1 MQAIEFTTTIE
12 NQQIN
17 IPSAYWNVFMP
28 HTQVRI
34 IVLIDEVAQE
44 QQTWANT
51 TTEQFLAGYTEEDAV
66 YDKL

>member
-17 IPSAYWNVFMP
+17 VPKNYWNVFTP

-44 QQTWANT
+44 QQMWTNT
-51 TTEQFLAGYTEEDAV
+51 TAEQFLAGYTEEDAI
-66 YDKL
+66 YDNL